1 MSRADQVFAELVSA
15 NPVPRGV
22 APHPVA
28 WAEAALLDE
37 IETRSR
43 GMQTQQLKKAPEE
56 PTRKSG
62 RIGLRVAAAA
72 FAAVLIVLGVVAAL
86 TAMIA
91 GRE

>member
-1 MSRADQVFAELVSA
+1 
-15 NPVPRGV
+15 
-22 APHPVA
+22 
-28 WAEAALLDE
+28 
-37 IETRSR
+37 
-43 GMQTQQLKKAPEE
+43 MQTQQLKKAPEE